1 MLYASQPWCCQGRNM
16 AVQVCGPR
24 EMQSAD
30 DALSKACAFFAARE
44 QERRFLI
51 VTSDQDL
58 AARIRLQLQKQ
69 EPARRVTVTR
79 ALYFRVLLESQA
91 FLVLPTQ
98 DTPDPSDPFYLDVRE
113 RVEVTGGIGQGSR
126 RLSMSAL
133 ALEQVL
139 AGEYQD
145 SDLLARYRSWANGGY
160 EGLQASEP
168 TRKGLVLYTVGV
180 GDEDAPRP
188 AL

>member
-1 MLYASQPWCCQGRNM
+1 M

-24 EMQSAD
+24 ERQSAD

-58 AARIRLQLQKQ
+58 ASRIRLQLQKK
-69 EPARRVTVTR
+69 EPGRRVTVLR
-79 ALYFRVLLESQA
+79 SLYFRVLLESQA
-91 FLVLPTQ
+91 FLALPTD
-98 DTPDPSDPFYLDVRE
+98 DTPDPSLNVDACK
-113 RVEVTGGIGQGSR
+113 RVEATGGSR
-126 RLSMSAL
+126 RLIMSAL
-133 ALEQVL
+133 AIEKVL
-139 AGEYQD
+139 SGDYQSD
-145 SDLLARYRSWANGGY
+145 DLLARYRSWANGGY

-180 GDEDAPRP
+180 GEEGE
-188 AL
+188 L